1 MDSPSTLFFAPIPQL
16 FNVSLSKK
24 LLLIMFRYLLILF
37 VVLSLSSKVYCQATV
52 SAQAFA
58 EVVSALTAT
67 ETSQLNFGKFS
78 PEVQGGQV
86 IVTPEGVRSTS
97 GSVIMSG
104 GIANSGIFYIT
115 GAPDAAFS
123 IQLPSGPA
131 VLVHQNSSKTM
142 EVSNWVSYPQ
152 AGTGTGV
159 LVNGQQFIYLGA
171 TLKVGSIL
179 DNPVGLYSGEFNLTF
194 AYN

>member
-1 MDSPSTLFFAPIPQL
+1 MLRIIVPLIVILSF
-16 FNVSLSKK
+16 SLKAFS
-24 LLLIMFRYLLILF
+24 
-37 VVLSLSSKVYCQATV
+37 QASV

-58 EVVSALTAT
+58 EVVSSLTAE

-115 GAPDAAFS
+115 GTPDAAYS

-131 VLVHQNSSKTM
+131 VLLHQNSSKTM
-142 EVSNWVSYPQ
+142 EVSNWISYPQ
-152 AGTGTGV
+152 AGNGTSV
-159 LVNGQQFIYLGA
+159 LDSGQQFIYLGA

-179 DNPVGLYSGEFNLTF
+179 DNPAGLYSGVFNLTF

>member
-1 MDSPSTLFFAPIPQL
+1 MLRIILP
-16 FNVSLSKK
+16 
-24 LLLIMFRYLLILF
+24 LLLI
-37 VVLSLSSKVYCQATV
+37 LSFTFTAFSQASV

-58 EVVSALTAT
+58 EVVSALTAE

-78 PEVQGGQV
+78 PEVQGGKV

-115 GAPDAAFS
+115 GTPDAAYS

-142 EVSNWVSYPQ
+142 EVSNWISYPQ
-152 AGTGTGV
+152 AGNGTGV
-159 LVNGQQFIYLGA
+159 LASGQQFIYLGA
-171 TLKVGSIL
+171 TLNVGSIL
-179 DNPVGLYSGEFNLTF
+179 DNPAGLYSGAFNLTF

>member
-1 MDSPSTLFFAPIPQL
+1 MSRYL
-16 FNVSLSKK
+16 
-24 LLLIMFRYLLILF
+24 LLLIILISF
-37 VVLSLSSKVYCQATV
+37 SCKAFSQASV
-52 SAQAFA
+52 AAQAFA
-58 EVVSALTAT
+58 EVISALTAT

-86 IVTPEGVRSTS
+86 IVTPDGIRTTS
-97 GSVIMSG
+97 GSVILSG

-131 VLVHQNSSKTM
+131 VLVHQKSSKTM
-142 EVSNWVSYPQ
+142 LVSNWVSYPQ
-152 AGTGTGV
+152 AGNGTGI
-159 LVNGQQFIYLGA
+159 LENGQQFVYLGA
-171 TLKVGSIL
+171 TLNVGSML
-179 DNPVGLYSGEFNLTF
+179 DNPVGLYSGAFNLTF

>member
-1 MDSPSTLFFAPIPQL
+1 ML
-16 FNVSLSKK
+16 
-24 LLLIMFRYLLILF
+24 RYLLLLL
-37 VVLSLSSKVYCQATV
+37 VVVSVSSMAYSQASV

-58 EVVSALTAT
+58 EVISALTAT

-86 IVTPEGVRSTS
+86 VVTPDGVRSTN
-97 GSVIMSG
+97 GSVILSG

-115 GAPDAAFS
+115 GAPEAAFS
-123 IQLPSGPA
+123 IQLPTGPA

-142 EVSNWVSYPQ
+142 LVSNWVSYPQ
-152 AGTGTGV
+152 AGNGTGV
-159 LVNGQQFIYLGA
+159 LVNGQSFVYLGA
-171 TLKVGSIL
+171 TLNVGSMI
-179 DNPVGLYSGEFNLTF
+179 DNPVGMYSGAFNLTF